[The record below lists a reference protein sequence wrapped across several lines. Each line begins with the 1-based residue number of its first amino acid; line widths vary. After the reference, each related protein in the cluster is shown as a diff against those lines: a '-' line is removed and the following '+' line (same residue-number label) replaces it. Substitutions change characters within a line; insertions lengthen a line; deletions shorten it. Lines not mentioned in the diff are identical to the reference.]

1 MAVVEQDNFSN
12 VSWQS
17 DLGESGP
24 GPSSRAVD
32 PMDDTHNGMPGEPG
46 LRGEEIGAHALGSEQ
61 LDCTVTSPI
70 KENDGTKDAFVSY
83 LITTE
88 VSFASG
94 LHHLGA
100 PNLETEPP
108 TRQRPS

>member
-1 MAVVEQDNFSN
+1 MAVVDQDNFSN

-24 GPSSRAVD
+24 SSRAAD
-32 PMDDTHNGMPGEPG
+32 HMEDTNDGMAGDTG
-46 LRGEEIGAHALGSEQ
+46 LGGEEIGAHALGPER

-88 VSFASG
+88 VS
-94 LHHLGA
+94 L
-100 PNLETEPP
+100 
-108 TRQRPS
+108 

>member
-1 MAVVEQDNFSN
+1 MAVVDQDNFSN

-17 DLGESGP
+17 DLGESGT
-24 GPSSRAVD
+24 GPSSRAAD
-32 PMDDTHNGMPGEPG
+32 PMEGTNNGMTGEPD
-46 LRGEEIGAHALGSEQ
+46 LRGEDIGAHALGPEQ

-88 VSFASG
+88 VSLSRLARLTSRPGSTPVRTASC
-94 LHHLGA
+94 
-100 PNLETEPP
+100 
-108 TRQRPS
+108 